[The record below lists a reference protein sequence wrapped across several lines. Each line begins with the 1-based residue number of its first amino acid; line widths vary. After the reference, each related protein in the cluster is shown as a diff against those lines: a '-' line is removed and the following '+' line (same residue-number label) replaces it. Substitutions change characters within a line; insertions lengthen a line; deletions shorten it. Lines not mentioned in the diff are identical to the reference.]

1 MLLTFNIHFM
11 LTFPLCLTYA
21 FNLTY
26 VNFLTYPFINNGFII
41 YYTYGYV

>member
-1 MLLTFNIHFM
+1 MLLTFNIPFM